1 MGLASKI
8 KSSEAAKPSPPS
20 APPLPQEQQQDFCQ
34 GVAPSPGCAAGGG
47 AEVYPSA
54 SHGQEYPY
62 RQHAYASPAQ
72 AQINAP
78 SPYDAYSAPAG
89 PYPFAQQQQR
99 PHGDERHQQHP
110 YSADY
115 AQKPQQPPYGE
126 GSCTPYDGAVQQNY
140 QQAHTPYQG
149 GMEVQAIS
157 HSQEYPYGQHAYASP
172 AQAQLNTPSPY
183 AYSAPAGSYPFA
195 QPQQRPHGNEHQQH
209 HPYGTDY
216 AQKQQQP
223 PYGEGS
229 CTPYDGAVQQNYQ
242 QVHTPYQ
249 GGMEVQAN
257 SMPPTSNNMDML
269 AKKLQLIIQ
278 THGLQRFYDAQ
289 RYQIALDKISRID
302 FAEISAQWKIG
313 KELAYDLA
321 PLVLYDIVFYC
332 DDSGSMA
339 FEENGER
346 IEDLKFILS
355 KVSGIATLFDDD
367 GITVRFMNSNVNG
380 DGIRN
385 PADVSKLISQVR
397 FSGVTPLGTNFE
409 RKVIQP
415 LVLGQALNVNASMA
429 KPVLAIL
436 ITDGEPYGEKKDAIV
451 QVIRRAKDAL
461 AKSPYG
467 SGALAVQIAQ
477 VGKDAKTQKFLEAL
491 DKDPFVGGMIDC
503 TSYYEMEEEE
513 FARKGV
519 TLTPELWLLK
529 MCVGAIDPEYDT
541 QDD

>member
-8 KSSEAAKPSPPS
+8 KSSEAAKHSS
-20 APPLPQEQQQDFCQ
+20 PPLPQVPQGQKQDFWQ
-34 GVAPSPGCAAGGG
+34 GPAPSPVCAPGGG
-47 AEVYPSA
+47 AEAYPSA
-54 SHGQEYPY
+54 SHGHH

-72 AQINAP
+72 AQLNTP

-89 PYPFAQQQQR
+89 PYPFAQQHQR
-99 PHGDERHQQHP
+99 PHGDER
-110 YSADY
+110 
-115 AQKPQQPPYGE
+115 
-126 GSCTPYDGAVQQNY
+126 
-140 QQAHTPYQG
+140 
-149 GMEVQAIS
+149 
-157 HSQEYPYGQHAYASP
+157 
-172 AQAQLNTPSPY
+172 
-183 AYSAPAGSYPFA
+183 
-195 QPQQRPHGNEHQQH
+195 QQH
-209 HPYGTDY
+209 HPYGADY

-223 PYGEGS
+223 PYGEGY
-229 CTPYDGAVQQNYQ
+229 CTRYDGAVQQNYYQ
-242 QVHTPYQ
+242 QAHTPYQ
-249 GGMEVQAN
+249 AGMEAHPN

-269 AKKLQLIIQ
+269 AKKLQLILQ
-278 THGLQRFYDAQ
+278 THGLQRFYDPR
-289 RYQIALDKISRID
+289 RYQTVLDKLSRID

-321 PLVLYDIVFYC
+321 PLILHDIVFYC

-385 PADVSKLISQVR
+385 PADVSQLISQVR

-415 LVLGQALNVNASMA
+415 LVLGQALGNASMA

-491 DKDPFVGGMIDC
+491 DKDPFVGGIIDC